1 MRKDIADLVYP
12 VITHALRVKEQLSR
26 GEEADWQRE
35 QSNLKGLLKGEAE
48 AQRWPEYVGNVPQG
62 QSAARAGPDA
72 FLGIRYALVCWLD
85 DLFILDSPW
94 REEWTENTL
103 ELALYGTR
111 NRAER
116 FWEQARRAE
125 ARAESDALEVFFLC
139 VMLGFR
145 GSRDAQPPEGLKA
158 WRESAHAQ
166 IASKQSGG
174 WRPPPAPDPV
184 IDVPPLYGAGR
195 FRSMVMTVGL
205 VVLMLIPA
213 AAFFLVWRLGKG
225 G

>member
-72 FLGIRYALVCWLD
+72 FLGIRYALVCWL
-85 DLFILDSPW
+85 
-94 REEWTENTL
+94 
-103 ELALYGTR
+103 
-111 NRAER
+111 
-116 FWEQARRAE
+116 RRAE